1 MLVLVGIAGVTYVL
15 MASTPKAFIPTEDDS
30 FLTYSI
36 TMPPGASLVRTKEM
50 LEKAQSKLIDFE
62 AIESMT
68 SVSGYNV
75 INAST
80 STTYAMGYINLKPY
94 KERGKMRN
102 IDDIMDAMRNSLS
115 DLKGAEFSVF
125 TRPTIQG
132 FGDFSGLE
140 LVLQDRL
147 GRDFTS

>member
-1 MLVLVGIAGVTYVL
+1 
-15 MASTPKAFIPTEDDS
+15 MASTTKAFITTEDDS

-36 TMPPGASLVRTKEM
+36 TIPPGASLMRNKEM
-50 LEKAQSKLIDFE
+50 LSKAEARLEVFE

-94 KERGKMRN
+94 KKRGEIRD
-102 IDDIMDAMRNSLS
+102 IDEIMDAMREALS
-115 DLKGAEFSVF
+115 DLQGAEFSIF

-132 FGDFSGLE
+132 FGDFIVLE
-140 LVLQDRL
+140 LV
-147 GRDFTS
+147 